1 MDSPARSRRP
11 GCCVPSHSSSGVQ
24 GGTATASGWGE
35 RGRGLAGHRYHR
47 ERELAALRKGWRAPA
62 RLLSRQTR
70 EARGRGALPTNSVL
84 ISLTSNHHPSHCV
97 TKRRQQRLKLLF
109 FYAIVILRGSCNL
122 TIEHPKVHGF
132 PRETP
137 FGLAVAGGP
146 SSKCHPQT
154 HIPRGQGSQP
164 VSRPL
169 LRGPSSASARLIY
182 EDGVVSRFNM
192 HAFRVICILP
202 PNLRLHLGLKRQ

>member
-70 EARGRGALPTNSVL
+70 KARGRGALPTNSVL

-109 FYAIVILRGSCNL
+109 FLRNRYLKRKLQFDDRTSEGARFSSGDAVRISSGWRAVEQVPPAD
-122 TIEHPKVHGF
+122 THPAWTG
-132 PRETP
+132 
-137 FGLAVAGGP
+137 
-146 SSKCHPQT
+146 
-154 HIPRGQGSQP
+154 I
-164 VSRPL
+164 
-169 LRGPSSASARLIY
+169 SARLPASPPRAF
-182 EDGVVSRFNM
+182 VRFCP
-192 HAFRVICILP
+192 F
-202 PNLRLHLGLKRQ
+202 NL